1 MMLLLFRFHWR
12 RLSVLAFAFSFSFLV
27 ILLVSR
33 NTRALNSQQYFLQRY
48 WQGFSHLSSSGDDSQ
63 HGQLDTAS
71 LSSFEID
78 EDLSWGDDP
87 TAPTAVDNWINVR
100 SDHPRLF
107 ASKYHWDRL
116 SKLLAHDAYLTSW
129 NETIFERALQFYE
142 LPPAN
147 YAVDGGFTGNGVLD
161 VARTV
166 QLRVKHWAYAYRLSH
181 DMKWVDRTWEELVV
195 ASGNSSQYFGIDGDN
210 WNSQ

>member
-1 MMLLLFRFHWR
+1 MRLPSFRFRSR
-12 RLSVLAFAFSFSFLV
+12 RLLVSAFAFSFSFLV
-27 ILLVSR
+27 ILRVSR
-33 NTRALNSQQYFLQRY
+33 NTRALTNQQYFLQWY
-48 WQGFSHLSSSGDDSQ
+48 WQGFSHLSSSGDDAK
-63 HGQLDTAS
+63 HDQLDTSS
-71 LSSFEID
+71 LPSLEID

-87 TAPTAVDNWINVR
+87 TAPTAVDSWINVR

-116 SKLLAHDAYLTSW
+116 SKLIAHDPYLISW
-129 NETIFERALQFYE
+129 NETIFERTLQFYA

-147 YAVDGGFTGNGVLD
+147 YVVDGGFTGNGVLD

-166 QLRVKHWAYAYRLSH
+166 QHRIKHWAYAYRLSH

-195 ASGNSSQYFGIDGDN
+195 ASGNSTQYFGMDGDN